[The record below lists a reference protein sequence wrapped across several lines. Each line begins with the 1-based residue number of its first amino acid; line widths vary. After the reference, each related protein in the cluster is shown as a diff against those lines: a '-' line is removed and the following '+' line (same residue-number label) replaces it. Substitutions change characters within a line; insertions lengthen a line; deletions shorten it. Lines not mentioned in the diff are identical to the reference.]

1 MQVTRPLLAL
11 RSPNAS
17 INETLLLLL
26 LTLLPSCTTTE
37 AAAEEAGYRNEDDD
51 DDDIPHNEVAH
62 RRDPAISA
70 VPSPSVRPLPL
81 LLCFFFLYFF
91 LSVLL
96 CFSAATTGCLGT
108 LRGAEASRFWGFAGF

>member
-26 LTLLPSCTTTE
+26 LMLLPSCTTTE
-37 AAAEEAGYRNEDDD
+37 AAAEEGGRRSEDD

-70 VPSPSVRPLPL
+70 VPSPSVRPLLL

-91 LSVLL
+91 LSVLS
-96 CFSAATTGCLGT
+96 CFSAATTGVPWY
-108 LRGAEASRFWGFAGF
+108 SSWWGSF